1 MKQQKFSTLANL
13 RYDLPASMVVF
24 LVALPLC
31 LGIALASGAP
41 LFSGLIAGIVG
52 GVVVGLLSKSPLSVS
67 GPAAGLAVIVLDA
80 IQTLPTYN
88 MFLLAVMLAGIFQIG
103 LGFLRAGVIGDFIP
117 SSVIKGMLSAIGL
130 ILIIKQVPY
139 ALGHL
144 VSLDG
149 DDHAKGAEGV
159 SIFFDAFKHT
169 SLAAITISAVSILFL
184 IWWEKKQPKLK
195 NFLRYLPGPLVVV
208 IFGVVASMLPEYG
221 FTFFTLEAGHK
232 VSVPVSEGFSGFLG
246 NFSTPDF
253 SAFASLDVWKIAI
266 TLAIIASI
274 ETLLSIE
281 AVDNIDPYKRVTP
294 TNRELLAQGAGNIV
308 SGLIGG
314 LPITSVIVRSS
325 ANIAA
330 GARTKTSAIAHG
342 FLLLACV
349 VMIPELLNKIPLA
362 SLAAILIMVGYKLV
376 KPSIFVQKYKKGYSH
391 LVPYIV
397 TIVAILALD
406 LLMGIA
412 IGLVFGVI
420 FVLIQNFQ
428 SAIMKVTDGNN
439 TLIRCKKDLFF
450 IHKYELKKAL
460 SEIEPDSNVL
470 IDVSRIRF
478 IDQDNVEIIQDFL
491 VNAVH
496 SNITVTFK
504 PNPEADLVPQ
514 IKGEINGTLPT
525 TAA

>member
-1 MKQQKFSTLANL
+1 MQQQKFSTLPNL
-13 RYDLPASMVVF
+13 RYDLPASLVVF

-52 GVVVGLLSKSPLSVS
+52 GVVVGALSKSPLSVS

-80 IQTLPTYN
+80 ITTLPTYN
-88 MFLLAVMLAGIFQIG
+88 VFLLAVLIAGILQIG

-144 VSLDG
+144 VEVG
-149 DDHAKGAEGV
+149 VDDHAKGQEGL
-159 SIFFDAFKHT
+159 FNMLDAFQHV
-169 SLAAITISAVSILFL
+169 SPAAIIISAISILFL
-184 IWWEKKQPKLK
+184 IVWEKKQPTFKS
-195 NFLRYLPGPLVVV
+195 FVRYIPGPLVVV
-208 IFGVVASMLPEYG
+208 VFGVIAAMLPQFG
-221 FTFFTLEAGHK
+221 FGFMALETGHM
-232 VSVPVSEGFSGFLG
+232 VSVPVSDGLSGFFS
-246 NFSTPDF
+246 NFSSPDF
-253 SAFASLDVWKIAI
+253 SAISSIDMWKIAI
-266 TLAIIASI
+266 TLAIVASI

-294 TNRELLAQGAGNIV
+294 TNRELVAQGAGNIV
-308 SGLIGG
+308 SGFIGG

-325 ANIAA
+325 ANITA

-342 FLLLACV
+342 LLLLACV
-349 VMIPELLNKIPLA
+349 VLIPGLLNKIPLA

-391 LVPYIV
+391 LIPYLA
-397 TIVAILALD
+397 TIIAILALD

-420 FVLIQNFQ
+420 FVLIQNYH
-428 SAIMKVTDGNN
+428 SAIMVVSDDKDV
-439 TLIRCKKDLFF
+439 LIRCKKDLFF
-450 IHKYELKKAL
+450 LHKFELKTAL
-460 SEIEPDSNVL
+460 SAIPPGSSVM

-478 IDQDNVEIIQDFL
+478 IDQDNIEIMQDFL
-491 VNAVH
+491 VNAAH
-496 SNITVTFK
+496 SNIAVSFK

-514 IKGEINGTLPT
+514 IKGETNGTL
-525 TAA
+525 